1 MALKLLRF
9 IVLALA
15 TSLALLPQTAKKAAP
30 KTSAAKAAPKK
41 STATKTT
48 AKKATPKKATTRR
61 APAKRA
67 TAPPRQTTPDK
78 DRIREIQ
85 NALAERGYAVEPTG
99 SWGPDSVAALKRF
112 QEDHE
117 INNLSGRGKLD
128 SLTLIA
134 LGLGP
139 KHGPNASPPPEPPAT
154 PENPDLPA
162 APIPNQEGQKP

>member
-15 TSLALLPQTAKKAAP
+15 MSLALLPQTAKKSTP
-30 KTSAAKAAPKK
+30 KTPAAKSAPKK
-41 STATKTT
+41 STPPKAAAKKPTAKKTT
-48 AKKATPKKATTRR
+48 ARRTPARR
-61 APAKRA
+61 TAPA
-67 TAPPRQTTPDK
+67 RQTVPEK

-85 NALAERGYAVEPTG
+85 QALTERGYAVEPTG
-99 SWGPDSVAALKRF
+99 SWGPDSIAALKRF

-162 APIPNQEGQKP
+162 APIPNQEGQRP